1 MRRAADAAFVLL
13 AVALLAAGCS
23 GRREA
28 GPARAQP
35 ARITVLAAASLTDV
49 FPRIDPDPRYSFAG
63 SDELALQIRQG
74 APADVFAA
82 ASPKFP
88 SELHAKSLVE
98 RPVVFARNRLVLIAP
113 ASNPA
118 RLHSV
123 LDLRRRGIKLVVAAP
138 EVPAGSYT
146 RQVLRKLGLSSV
158 LSHVV
163 SNEPDVRA
171 VLTKVVLGEADAG
184 FVYVTDTAAA
194 GKKLTVIPVPAR
206 AQPEQAYEVA
216 LVTRSSHRAE
226 GRAFVRE
233 LLSSRGRRLLRAARF
248 LPPR

>member
-1 MRRAADAAFVLL
+1 VLALAA
-13 AVALLAAGCS
+13 LAAGC
-23 GRREA
+23 RD
-28 GPARAQP
+28 RAHAQRAVP
-35 ARITVLAAASLTDV
+35 HPQRITVLAAASLTEV
-49 FPRIDPDPRYSFAG
+49 LPRIDPRPRYSFAG

-88 SELHAKSLVE
+88 SRLHASGLVE
-98 RPVVFARNRLVLIAP
+98 KPFVFARNRLVLVAP

-118 RLHSV
+118 HLHSL
-123 LDLRRRGIKLVVAAP
+123 LDLRRPGIKLVVAAP

-146 RQVLRKLGLSSV
+146 REVLRKLGLASV

-194 GKKLTVIPVPAR
+194 GKLTVIPVPAQ

-216 LVTRSSHRAE
+216 VVTHSSRRREA
-226 GRAFVRE
+226 RAFVRE
-233 LLSSRGRRLLRAARF
+233 LLSPRARRLLHEARF
-248 LPPR
+248 LPPSSTA

>member
-1 MRRAADAAFVLL
+1 VRQTAAAALALL
-13 AVALLAAGCS
+13 AVAVLAADCS
-23 GRREA
+23 GRGEPKA
-28 GPARAQP
+28 VGAQP

-49 FPRIDPDPRYSFAG
+49 FPRIDPHPRYSFAG

-88 SELHAKSLVE
+88 DELHAKRLVGK
-98 RPVVFARNRLVLIAP
+98 PVVFARNRLVLIAP

-118 RLHSV
+118 HVHS
-123 LDLRRRGIKLVVAAP
+123 LRDLRRPGIKLVVAAP
-138 EVPAGSYT
+138 EVPVGSYT
-146 RQVLRKLGLSSV
+146 RDVLRKLRLSSV

-194 GKKLTVIPVPAR
+194 SGKLTVIPVPAR

-216 LVTRSSHRAE
+216 VVTGSSHRAAA
-226 GRAFVRE
+226 RAFVRE
-233 LLSSRGRRLLRAARF
+233 LLSPRAQRLLRAARF

>member
-1 MRRAADAAFVLL
+1 VRRTA
-13 AVALLAAGCS
+13 AVALALVAVALAAGCS
-23 GRREA
+23 GRSETKA
-28 GPARAQP
+28 ADVQP

-49 FPRIDPDPRYSFAG
+49 FPRIDSHPRYSFAG

-82 ASPKFP
+82 ASPKYP
-88 SELHAKSLVE
+88 DELHAKGLV
-98 RPVVFARNRLVLIAP
+98 RTPVVFARNRLVLVAP

-118 RLHSV
+118 HIHS
-123 LDLRRRGIKLVVAAP
+123 LRDLRRRRVKLVVAAP

-146 RQVLRKLGLSSV
+146 RKVLQKLGLSSV

-194 GKKLTVIPVPAR
+194 PGKLTVIPIPKR
-206 AQPEQAYEVA
+206 AQPKQAYEVA
-216 LVTRSSHRAE
+216 VVSGSSHRAE
-226 GRAFVRE
+226 ARAFIRE
-233 LLSSRGRRLLRAARF
+233 LQNPRGQRLLRAARF

>member
-1 MRRAADAAFVLL
+1 MRRAGAAAFGLL
-13 AVALLAAGCS
+13 AVALIAAACGAPS
-23 GRREA
+23 ET
-28 GPARAQP
+28 PARAQ
-35 ARITVLAAASLTDV
+35 ATRITVLAASSLTDV
-49 FPRIDPDPRYSFAG
+49 FPRIDPHPRYSFAG

-88 SELHAKSLVE
+88 SELHAQGLVGE
-98 RPVVFARNRLVLIAP
+98 PVVFARNRLVLVAP

-118 RLHSV
+118 HLHS
-123 LDLRRRGIKLVVAAP
+123 LSDLRRRGIKLVVAAP
-138 EVPAGSYT
+138 EVPAGAYT
-146 RQVLRKLGLSSV
+146 RKVLQKLRLSSV

-163 SNEPDVRA
+163 SNEPDVRS

-184 FVYVTDTAAA
+184 FVYVTDTAVAA
-194 GKKLTVIPVPAR
+194 GKLTVIPVPAR

-216 LVTRSSHRAE
+216 VVTRSSHQAE
-226 GRAFVRE
+226 ARAFVRE
-233 LLSSRGRRLLRAARF
+233 VLSPRGQRVLRRARF

>member
-1 MRRAADAAFVLL
+1 MRRPWAAALVLL
-13 AVALLAAGCS
+13 AVSLLAAACG
-23 GRREA
+23 GRHERKAA
-28 GPARAQP
+28 GAQP

-49 FPRIDPDPRYSFAG
+49 LPRIDPHPRYSFAG

-82 ASPKFP
+82 ASQKYPD
-88 SELHAKSLVE
+88 ELHAKGLVG

-118 RLHSV
+118 HLRSLR
-123 LDLRRRGIKLVVAAP
+123 DLERPGVKLVVAAP

-146 RQVLRKLGLSSV
+146 RKVLEKLGLSSV
-158 LSHVV
+158 LEHVV
-163 SNEPDVRA
+163 SNEPDVRS

-194 GKKLTVIPVPAR
+194 GKLTVIPVPRR

-216 LVTRSSHRAE
+216 VVTRSSHRAE
-226 GRAFVRE
+226 ARRFVHE
-233 LLSSRGRRLLRAARF
+233 LLSPRGRRLLHAARF

>member
-1 MRRAADAAFVLL
+1 M
-13 AVALLAAGCS
+13 
-23 GRREA
+23 
-28 GPARAQP
+28 
-35 ARITVLAAASLTDV
+35 LAAASLTDV
-49 FPRIDPDPRYSFAG
+49 FPRIDPHPRYSFAG

-88 SELHAKSLVE
+88 NELRAKGLVE
-98 RPVVFARNRLVLIAP
+98 KPVVFARNRLVLIAP
-113 ASNPA
+113 AANPA
-118 RLHSV
+118 HVHS
-123 LDLRRRGIKLVVAAP
+123 LRDLRRPGVKLVVAAP
-138 EVPAGSYT
+138 EVPAGGYT
-146 RQVLRKLGLSSV
+146 RKVLQKLDLSSV

-194 GKKLTVIPVPAR
+194 GKKLTVIPIPKR

-216 LVTRSSHRAE
+216 VVSHSSHRAE
-226 GRAFVRE
+226 ASRFVRE
-233 LLSSRGRRLLRAARF
+233 LLSPRGRRLLRTARF

>member
-1 MRRAADAAFVLL
+1 MRRTA
-13 AVALLAAGCS
+13 AVALVLFAVALVAGCS
-23 GRREA
+23 GRSKSK
-28 GPARAQP
+28 PARAQP

-49 FPRIDPDPRYSFAG
+49 FPRIDSHPRYSFAG

-82 ASPKFP
+82 ASPKYP
-88 SELHAKSLVE
+88 DALHAKGLVGK
-98 RPVVFARNRLVLIAP
+98 PVVFARNRLVLIAP
-113 ASNPA
+113 GSNPA
-118 RLHSV
+118 HIHS
-123 LDLRRRGIKLVVAAP
+123 LFDLRRPGIKLVVAAP

-146 RQVLRKLGLSSV
+146 RKVLQKLGLSSV

-163 SNEPDVRA
+163 SDEPDVRA

-184 FVYVTDTAAA
+184 FVYVTDTDAAP
-194 GKKLTVIPVPAR
+194 GKLTVIPIPKR

-216 LVTRSSHRAE
+216 VIGGSSHRAQA
-226 GRAFVRE
+226 RRFIRE
-233 LLSSRGRRLLRAARF
+233 LLSPRGQRLLRAARF